1 MQSLLSTPL
10 SQSSLTIL
18 AKVDLADRFLKN
30 SASFIQSGPKLKINH
45 RMMKPDVSE
54 VIGGD
59 ADSGRARDFWNKK
72 YSNGEFFT
80 RN

>member
-18 AKVDLADRFLKN
+18 AKVDLTDRFLKN
-30 SASFIQSGPKLKINH
+30 SASFIQPGPKLKINH
-45 RMMKPDVSE
+45 RMKKPDVSE
-54 VIGGD
+54 VIGED
-59 ADSGRARDFWNKK
+59 ADSGRARDFWNQK
-72 YSNGEFFT
+72 YSKGEFFT